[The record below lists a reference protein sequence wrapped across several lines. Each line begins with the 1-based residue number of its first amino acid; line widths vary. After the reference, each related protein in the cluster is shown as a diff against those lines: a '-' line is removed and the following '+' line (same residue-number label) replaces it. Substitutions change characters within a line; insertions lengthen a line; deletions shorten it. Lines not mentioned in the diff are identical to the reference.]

1 MIFVGKTRSHPF
13 RTPAPQRATP
23 NGVNL
28 LAAPLTTATQ
38 HIWLDQEG
46 IFTLPLY
53 RLAGLTS
60 VANAEFST
68 KPFELPDLRTHRL
81 WLNAD
86 VSWDRSNSAWDGG
99 GCDESC
105 AGYLMVEMLDAATGA
120 VLRPKE
126 GCAMQNV
133 GGLDMTMEW
142 KELPP
147 GPRRETADGGGG
159 SRGGGSAGQRVV
171 LRFYLRAAVVYA
183 FGVSPL

>member
-1 MIFVGKTRSHPF
+1 MAFVAKTRSHPF

-38 HIWLDQEG
+38 HIWLDEEG

-86 VSWDRSNSAWDGG
+86 VSWDHSNLAWDGS

-120 VLRPKE
+120 ILRPKE
-126 GCAMQNV
+126 GCAMQNLD
-133 GGLDMTMEW
+133 GFDMTIEW
-142 KELPP
+142 KEPPP
-147 GPRRETADGGGG
+147 GARANIAEGDRSGELNGIV
-159 SRGGGSAGQRVV
+159 GQQVV
-171 LRFYLRAAVVYA
+171 LRFYLRAAVLYA

>member
-53 RLAGLTS
+53 RLAGITS

-126 GCAMQNV
+126 CIV
-133 GGLDMTMEW
+133 GSITIDVAT
-142 KELPP
+142 
-147 GPRRETADGGGG
+147 GPLTTVLVLATGT
-159 SRGGGSAGQRVV
+159 SRTTSPHRPTRTSA
-171 LRFYLRAAVVYA
+171 A
-183 FGVSPL
+183 